1 MQVTLCWE
9 VWGNLIFF
17 ATLMKFSKEEIKQ
30 FTQIVCVNC
39 KSKDIC
45 ESMGLKKEACG
56 KIFNWKL
63 YHTEDG
69 SCPLTKEYINNLK

>member
-1 MQVTLCWE
+1 
-9 VWGNLIFF
+9 
-17 ATLMKFSKEEIKQ
+17 MKFSKEEIKQ
-30 FTQIVCVNC
+30 FIQIVCVNC

-56 KIFNWKL
+56 KVFNWKL